1 MLKKTFTPW
10 IIETLKSYFKVIQF
24 ELTSVT
30 SAFVMSASPPPKS
43 SSILIFFAD
52 GSSSSL

>member
-10 IIETLKSYFKVIQF
+10 IIETLNYFKVIPF

>member
-1 MLKKTFTPW
+1 MLKKTFIPW